1 MYHAAKWWPPYILYS
16 MYGVKRYSQLVVS
29 LMNQRQ
35 IWYWYGVGII
45 FKICDKCMYIL
56 TLSLVI
62 RETHIQEKSQHYKVK
77 WLTEILLIKCI
88 IWKTIVLEIFWL
100 WTNVF
105 YLAIHLDTSMILQHL
120 PCRPFRSAKAV
131 TLNPNDGMNCAAT
144 LRLCL

>member
-1 MYHAAKWWPPYILYS
+1 MHHAAKWWPPYILYS
-16 MYGVKRYSQLVVS
+16 MYSQLVVS

-88 IWKTIVLEIFWL
+88 IWKTIVLELFRLMVSMSPYISIQVWIY
-100 WTNVF
+100 NI
-105 YLAIHLDTSMILQHL
+105 YLADHFAQQKQWHWTQMMGWTVL
-120 PCRPFRSAKAV
+120 PPCDSACRA
-131 TLNPNDGMNCAAT
+131 G
-144 LRLCL
+144 